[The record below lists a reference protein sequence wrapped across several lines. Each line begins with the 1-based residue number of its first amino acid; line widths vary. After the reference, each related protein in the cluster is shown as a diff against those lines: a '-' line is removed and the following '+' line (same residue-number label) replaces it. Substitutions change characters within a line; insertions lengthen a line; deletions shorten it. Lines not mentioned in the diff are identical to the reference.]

1 MNNRDTELI
10 WEAYSSPNKLEYGD
24 IIPAI
29 KILDS
34 LNINIGKF
42 SEMGT
47 SILDEYIDPTG
58 TVDNRRY
65 GDDSNTALYDEKVE
79 EFARQFGISLG
90 DVHGFYYSLA
100 HSLFIPKC
108 KKLADMALESIMAKR
123 RGKMTPQENE
133 TNKQRR
139 AKGYDVKMFPYI
151 GIAATPESYRFVHER
166 ILRGLLYT
174 TWDNNWYQ
182 ADKAVKD
189 WYSEFDAWF
198 YNGYS
203 DTKAFR
209 IWQEGLQY
217 LENNLGPYVKKA
229 KDGTADALISL
240 SQTYLVGPIQ
250 SYPR

>member
-10 WEAYSSPNKLEYGD
+10 WEAYSSPSKLEYGD

-58 TVDNRRY
+58 TVDNRLY
-65 GDDSNTALYDEKVE
+65 GDSSNTALYDEKVE
-79 EFARQFGISLG
+79 EFARQFGISFG

-100 HSLFIPKC
+100 HNLFIPKC

-123 RGKMTPQENE
+123 RGKTTPQENE

-139 AKGYDVKMFPYI
+139 SKGYDVKMFPYI
-151 GIAATPESYRFVHER
+151 GIAATPESYR
-166 ILRGLLYT
+166 LLVREA
-174 TWDNNWYQ
+174 WDNLPDCVIGDTDYDYSFHGGEGKVTSFIAAIGSSEQEVRSLLEQALKNVKAEYVGSSTEAKFRQRYQ
-182 ADKAVKD
+182 V
-189 WYSEFDAWF
+189 
-198 YNGYS
+198 
-203 DTKAFR
+203 R
-209 IWQEGLQY
+209 EG
-217 LENNLGPYVKKA
+217 
-229 KDGTADALISL
+229 D
-240 SQTYLVGPIQ
+240 
-250 SYPR
+250 